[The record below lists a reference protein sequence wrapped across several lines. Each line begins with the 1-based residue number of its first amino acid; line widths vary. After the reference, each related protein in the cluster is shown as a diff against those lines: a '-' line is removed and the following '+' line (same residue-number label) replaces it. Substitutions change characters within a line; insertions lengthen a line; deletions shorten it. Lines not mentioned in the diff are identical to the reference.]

1 MPFFFIAPIWLL
13 CVIVGLLMTISS
25 RLRFL
30 ASYFILGSTL
40 GFLVSLVVSTAVL
53 VLFGRFEAMTETL
66 GSLGGIAAIFGY
78 VAGIVVGGVAGI
90 VGGAL
95 AARRVNRWIGLS
107 KAN

>member
-13 CVIVGLLMTISS
+13 CVIVGLLMTISG

-30 ASYFILGSTL
+30 ASYLILGSTFGL
-40 GFLVSLVVSTAVL
+40 LASLVVSSAVL

-66 GSLGGIAAIFGY
+66 GSLGGIAAILGY
-78 VAGIVVGGVAGI
+78 VAGIAVGGVAGI
-90 VGGAL
+90 VGGVL
-95 AARRVNRWIGLS
+95 AAHRVNRWVGLS